1 MEKLL
6 EPQDRIVN
14 DLYKKVEKIITENK
28 NKMIYQINSTLVN
41 TNFLIGKV
49 IVENEQNGNIR
60 AEYGKQILLKL
71 SKKLTEK
78 YGTGFSRTGLQNM
91 RLFYNRYKKFQS
103 VSGKCQPL
111 AVKLSWTHYLELIKI
126 KEKNKRD
133 FYMNECI
140 ESGWTVEELQR
151 QRNSSLNN
159 LRILMKKMK
168 N

>member
-71 SKKLTEK
+71 SKIDA
-78 YGTGFSRTGLQNM
+78 
-91 RLFYNRYKKFQS
+91 
-103 VSGKCQPL
+103 SG
-111 AVKLSWTHYLELIKI
+111 SF
-126 KEKNKRD
+126 KN
-133 FYMNECI
+133 YIEIECI
-140 ESGWTVEELQR
+140 EMNHYENPFKFGLSFYWDS
-151 QRNSSLNN
+151 SSLQT
-159 LRILMKKMK
+159 ILLIKFSSKEK
-168 N
+168 IIFILSKPNHQAKI

>member
-14 DLYKKVEKIITENK
+14 DLYEKVEKIITENK

-71 SKKLTEK
+71 
-78 YGTGFSRTGLQNM
+78 
-91 RLFYNRYKKFQS
+91 
-103 VSGKCQPL
+103 
-111 AVKLSWTHYLELIKI
+111 
-126 KEKNKRD
+126 
-133 FYMNECI
+133 
-140 ESGWTVEELQR
+140 
-151 QRNSSLNN
+151 
-159 LRILMKKMK
+159 
-168 N
+168 